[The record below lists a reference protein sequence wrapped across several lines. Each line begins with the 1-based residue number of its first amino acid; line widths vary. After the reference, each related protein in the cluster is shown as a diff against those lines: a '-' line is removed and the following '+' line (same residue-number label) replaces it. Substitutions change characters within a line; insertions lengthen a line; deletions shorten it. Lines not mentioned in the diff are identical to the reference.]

1 MQGLLKGIS
10 GCCHEDGLVGK
21 NTFSATTVGP
31 VCTISSM
38 KKHFN
43 RRWLKKE
50 AAFQNEYQNMAPES
64 QEEGVMSKSGVGGT
78 I

>member
-1 MQGLLKGIS
+1 
-10 GCCHEDGLVGK
+10 
-21 NTFSATTVGP
+21 
-31 VCTISSM
+31 M

-50 AAFQNEYQNMAPES
+50 AAFQNGYQNMAPES